1 MRFEGGV
8 ADGGAGVPSKA
19 EADKAEPVVATE
31 SVFCVELLDR
41 GVNCATVVAAA
52 RASAERVPL
61 SMGMA
66 KSEAKTV
73 SQRQTKSTRGWY
85 SLRR

>member
-8 ADGGAGVPSKA
+8 ADGGAGVPSEA
-19 EADKAEPVVATE
+19 EADTVEPVVAVE
-31 SVFCVELLDR
+31 SVFCVELLDG
-41 GVNCATVVAAA
+41 GVDCATVVASA
-52 RASAERVPL
+52 RASAEPVPP

-73 SQRQTKSTRGWY
+73 SQRQAKSTLG
-85 SLRR
+85 